1 MWNWLV
7 ILVLSVI
14 TFEKARSITYI
25 PVTYYSNGQLS
36 LSTNLNSITYAKF
49 TQCVNSTAGL
59 SNLQISIIQPT
70 NPTFSIKQ
78 AYAVMEVSTCS
89 NSFAQN
95 CIIATNYYLNMNDG
109 NTYAYDNITIPF
121 DISQSTLYFRF
132 LAKVSGVNIAIHM
145 TYSDEPVFSGVYSY
159 YVFATS
165 NGNTNNNWFPAF
177 QQLVKTD
184 QVQTVQ
190 NGNDD
195 LFFVEFCTA
204 DISNQEFQISI
215 FVLSDPST
223 PLAAFDVAGCSV
235 EQAPLVFC
243 KVTNGGYPGVIA
255 DQSATSAIYVTM
267 VNGPSL
273 PLEQGIYVDVYGVG
287 GELKSNNNYF
297 LTIALS

>member
-1 MWNWLV
+1 LV
-7 ILVLSVI
+7 ILVLSAI
-14 TFEKARSITYI
+14 IEKGRSITYI

-223 PLAAFDVAGCSV
+223 PLAAFDVAGCSA
-235 EQAPLVFC
+235 EQSSTVLC
-243 KVTNGGYPGVIA
+243 KVTNGGFPGVIA

-273 PLEQGIYVDVYGVG
+273 PLEQGIYVDVFGVG
-287 GELKSNNNYF
+287 GDLQSNNNYF
-297 LTIALS
+297 LTITLS